1 MSMKPI
7 RAAIAGALLVLS
19 ACTNTGQTASSAGAS
34 ASSPS
39 TSTQTASTS
48 TTSTSTGTS
57 TTASNSPLQ
66 LNSGNFQPEGVTP
79 GQPTGTLV
87 GKKVEDLRADLTRIQ
102 ASVANEN

>member
-7 RAAIAGALLVLS
+7 RAAIAGAVLVLS
-19 ACTNTGQTASSAGAS
+19 ACTNTGQPASSAGAS

-48 TTSTSTGTS
+48 PPATSTGT
-57 TTASNSPLQ
+57 TATNSPLQ

-87 GKKVEDLRADLTRIQ
+87 GKKVEDLRADLTRLQ
-102 ASVANEN
+102 VSVADENK